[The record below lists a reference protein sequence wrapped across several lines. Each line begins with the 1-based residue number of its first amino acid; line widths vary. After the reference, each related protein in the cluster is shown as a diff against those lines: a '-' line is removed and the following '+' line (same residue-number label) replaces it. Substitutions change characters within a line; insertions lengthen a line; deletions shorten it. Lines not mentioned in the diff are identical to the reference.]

1 MVKKTLMMAFV
12 LVALL
17 TGRTAV
23 AQTAPCDT
31 VALFPWSENLA
42 AHHDCWTQL
51 GDTSSLWQLN
61 TEYESYFGGPG
72 FGLCAPYNV
81 QADGCAVAL
90 PADTV
95 GLHLAF
101 RTRRIGS
108 AVTLRVLV
116 GTGQRDSLSQYD
128 TVYTSTNVSN
138 QQVSIDLAAYDYVVD
153 CIDTVSAKLELAR
166 RCHELGTPLLASLGT
181 ARKIDPSRLRISDIT
196 KTHTDPL
203 AKVMRKKLR
212 EMGVAHLK
220 CVWSDELPAPLQ
232 QKDSPLPSCIFVPA
246 AAGLLAAN
254 HVILSLT
261 GKLS

>member
-1 MVKKTLMMAFV
+1 MNPFLRTELLLGPSAMDTLRKCRVAVFGV
-12 LVALL
+12 GGVGGYVVEALARCGVGAIDIVDNDIVDITNLNRQVVAL
-17 TGRTAV
+17 R
-23 AQTAPCDT
+23 
-31 VALFPWSENLA
+31 S
-42 AHHDCWTQL
+42 
-51 GDTSSLWQLN
+51 
-61 TEYESYFGGPG
+61 
-72 FGLCAPYNV
+72 NV
-81 QADGCAVAL
+81 GQEKVDVC
-90 PADTV
+90 
-95 GLHLAF
+95 
-101 RTRRIGS
+101 RRRILEINPDCR
-108 AVTLRVLV
+108 VTAHSMFYLPENA
-116 GTGQRDSLSQYD
+116 DS
-128 TVYTSTNVSN
+128 T
-138 QQVSIDLAAYDYVVD
+138 DLAAYDYGVD

-181 ARKIDPSRLRISDIT
+181 ARKIDPTRLRISDIT

-220 CVWSDELPAPLQ
+220 CVWSDELPAPMQ

>member
-1 MVKKTLMMAFV
+1 MNPFLRTELLLGSDAMDTLRKCRVAVFGV
-12 LVALL
+12 GGVGGYVVEALARCGVGAIDIVDNDIVDITNLNRQVVAL
-17 TGRTAV
+17 R
-23 AQTAPCDT
+23 
-31 VALFPWSENLA
+31 S
-42 AHHDCWTQL
+42 
-51 GDTSSLWQLN
+51 
-61 TEYESYFGGPG
+61 
-72 FGLCAPYNV
+72 NV
-81 QADGCAVAL
+81 GQEKVDVC
-90 PADTV
+90 
-95 GLHLAF
+95 
-101 RTRRIGS
+101 RRRILEINPDCR
-108 AVTLRVLV
+108 VTTHSMFYLPENA
-116 GTGQRDSLSQYD
+116 D
-128 TVYTSTNVSN
+128 
-138 QQVSIDLAAYDYVVD
+138 SIDLADYDYVVD
-153 CIDTVSAKLELAR
+153 CIDTLSAKLELAR

-220 CVWSDELPAPLQ
+220 CVWSDELPAPMQ

>member
-1 MVKKTLMMAFV
+1 MNPFLRTELLLGSDAMDTLRKCRVAVFGV
-12 LVALL
+12 GGVGGYVVEALARCGVGAIDIVDNDIVDITNLNRQVVAL
-17 TGRTAV
+17 R
-23 AQTAPCDT
+23 
-31 VALFPWSENLA
+31 S
-42 AHHDCWTQL
+42 
-51 GDTSSLWQLN
+51 
-61 TEYESYFGGPG
+61 
-72 FGLCAPYNV
+72 NV
-81 QADGCAVAL
+81 GQEKVDVC
-90 PADTV
+90 
-95 GLHLAF
+95 
-101 RTRRIGS
+101 RRRILEINPDCR
-108 AVTLRVLV
+108 VTTHSMFYLPENA
-116 GTGQRDSLSQYD
+116 D
-128 TVYTSTNVSN
+128 
-138 QQVSIDLAAYDYVVD
+138 SIDLADYDYVVD

-220 CVWSDELPAPLQ
+220 CVWSDELPAPMQ

>member
-1 MVKKTLMMAFV
+1 MNPFLRTELLLGSDAMDTLRKCRVAVFGV
-12 LVALL
+12 GGVGGYVVEALARCGVGAIDIVDNDIVDITNLNRQVVAL
-17 TGRTAV
+17 R
-23 AQTAPCDT
+23 
-31 VALFPWSENLA
+31 S
-42 AHHDCWTQL
+42 
-51 GDTSSLWQLN
+51 
-61 TEYESYFGGPG
+61 
-72 FGLCAPYNV
+72 NV
-81 QADGCAVAL
+81 GQEKVDVC
-90 PADTV
+90 
-95 GLHLAF
+95 
-101 RTRRIGS
+101 RRRILEINPDCR
-108 AVTLRVLV
+108 VTAHSMFYLPENA
-116 GTGQRDSLSQYD
+116 D
-128 TVYTSTNVSN
+128 
-138 QQVSIDLAAYDYVVD
+138 SIDLADYDYVVD

-220 CVWSDELPAPLQ
+220 CVWSDELPAPMQ

>member
-1 MVKKTLMMAFV
+1 MNPFLRTELLLGSDAMDTLRKCRVAVFGV
-12 LVALL
+12 GGVGGYVVEALARCGVGAIDIVDNDIVDITNLNRQVVAL
-17 TGRTAV
+17 R
-23 AQTAPCDT
+23 
-31 VALFPWSENLA
+31 S
-42 AHHDCWTQL
+42 
-51 GDTSSLWQLN
+51 
-61 TEYESYFGGPG
+61 
-72 FGLCAPYNV
+72 NV
-81 QADGCAVAL
+81 GQEKVDVC
-90 PADTV
+90 
-95 GLHLAF
+95 
-101 RTRRIGS
+101 RRRILEINPNCR
-108 AVTLRVLV
+108 VTTHSMFYLPENA
-116 GTGQRDSLSQYD
+116 D
-128 TVYTSTNVSN
+128 
-138 QQVSIDLAAYDYVVD
+138 SIDLADYDYVVD

-220 CVWSDELPAPLQ
+220 CVWSDELPAPMQ

>member
-1 MVKKTLMMAFV
+1 MNPFLRTELLLGSDAMDTLLKCRVAVFGV
-12 LVALL
+12 GGVGGYVVEALARCGVGAIDIVDNDIVDITNLNRQVVAL
-17 TGRTAV
+17 R
-23 AQTAPCDT
+23 
-31 VALFPWSENLA
+31 S
-42 AHHDCWTQL
+42 
-51 GDTSSLWQLN
+51 
-61 TEYESYFGGPG
+61 
-72 FGLCAPYNV
+72 NV
-81 QADGCAVAL
+81 GQEKVDVC
-90 PADTV
+90 
-95 GLHLAF
+95 
-101 RTRRIGS
+101 RRRILEINPDCR
-108 AVTLRVLV
+108 VTTHSMFYLPENA
-116 GTGQRDSLSQYD
+116 D
-128 TVYTSTNVSN
+128 
-138 QQVSIDLAAYDYVVD
+138 SIDLAAYDYVVD

-181 ARKIDPSRLRISDIT
+181 ARKIDPSHLRISDIT

-220 CVWSDELPAPLQ
+220 CVWSDELPAPMQ

>member
-1 MVKKTLMMAFV
+1 MNPFLRTELLLGSDAMDTLRKCRVAVFGV
-12 LVALL
+12 GGVGGYVVEALARCGVGTIDIVDNDIVDITNLNRQVVAL
-17 TGRTAV
+17 R
-23 AQTAPCDT
+23 
-31 VALFPWSENLA
+31 S
-42 AHHDCWTQL
+42 
-51 GDTSSLWQLN
+51 
-61 TEYESYFGGPG
+61 
-72 FGLCAPYNV
+72 NV
-81 QADGCAVAL
+81 GQEKVDVC
-90 PADTV
+90 
-95 GLHLAF
+95 
-101 RTRRIGS
+101 RRRILEINPDCR
-108 AVTLRVLV
+108 VTTHSMFYLPENA
-116 GTGQRDSLSQYD
+116 D
-128 TVYTSTNVSN
+128 
-138 QQVSIDLAAYDYVVD
+138 SIDLADYDYVVD

-220 CVWSDELPAPLQ
+220 CVWSDELPAPMQ

-261 GKLS
+261 GKVS

>member
-1 MVKKTLMMAFV
+1 MNPFLRTELLLGSDAMDTLLKCRVAVFGV
-12 LVALL
+12 GGVGGYVVEALARCGVGAIDIVDNDIVDITNLNRQVVAL
-17 TGRTAV
+17 R
-23 AQTAPCDT
+23 
-31 VALFPWSENLA
+31 S
-42 AHHDCWTQL
+42 
-51 GDTSSLWQLN
+51 
-61 TEYESYFGGPG
+61 
-72 FGLCAPYNV
+72 NV
-81 QADGCAVAL
+81 GQKKVDVC
-90 PADTV
+90 
-95 GLHLAF
+95 
-101 RTRRIGS
+101 RRRILEINPDCR
-108 AVTLRVLV
+108 VTTHSMFYLPENA
-116 GTGQRDSLSQYD
+116 D
-128 TVYTSTNVSN
+128 
-138 QQVSIDLAAYDYVVD
+138 SIDLADYDYVVD

>member
-1 MVKKTLMMAFV
+1 MNPFLRTELLLGPSAMDTLRKCRVAVFGV
-12 LVALL
+12 GGVGGYVVEALARCGVGAIDIVDNDIVDITNLNRQVVAL
-17 TGRTAV
+17 R
-23 AQTAPCDT
+23 
-31 VALFPWSENLA
+31 S
-42 AHHDCWTQL
+42 
-51 GDTSSLWQLN
+51 
-61 TEYESYFGGPG
+61 
-72 FGLCAPYNV
+72 NV
-81 QADGCAVAL
+81 GQEKVDVC
-90 PADTV
+90 
-95 GLHLAF
+95 
-101 RTRRIGS
+101 RRRILEINPDCR
-108 AVTLRVLV
+108 VTAHSMFYLPENA
-116 GTGQRDSLSQYD
+116 D
-128 TVYTSTNVSN
+128 
-138 QQVSIDLAAYDYVVD
+138 SIDLAAYDYVVD

-181 ARKIDPSRLRISDIT
+181 ARKLDPSRLRISDIT

-220 CVWSDELPAPLQ
+220 CVWSDELPAPMQ

>member
-1 MVKKTLMMAFV
+1 MNPFLRTELLLGSDAMDTLRKCRVAVFGV
-12 LVALL
+12 GGVGGYVVEALARCGVGAIDIVDNDIVDITNLNRQVVAL
-17 TGRTAV
+17 R
-23 AQTAPCDT
+23 
-31 VALFPWSENLA
+31 S
-42 AHHDCWTQL
+42 
-51 GDTSSLWQLN
+51 
-61 TEYESYFGGPG
+61 
-72 FGLCAPYNV
+72 NV
-81 QADGCAVAL
+81 GQEKVDVC
-90 PADTV
+90 
-95 GLHLAF
+95 
-101 RTRRIGS
+101 RRRILEINPDCR
-108 AVTLRVLV
+108 VTTHSMFYLPE
-116 GTGQRDSLSQYD
+116 
-128 TVYTSTNVSN
+128 NAN
-138 QQVSIDLAAYDYVVD
+138 SIDLADYDYVVD

-220 CVWSDELPAPLQ
+220 CVWSDELPAPMQ

>member
-1 MVKKTLMMAFV
+1 MNPFLRTELLLGSDAMDTLRKCRVAVFGV
-12 LVALL
+12 GGVGGYVVEALARCGVGAIDIVDNDIVDITNLNRQVVAL
-17 TGRTAV
+17 R
-23 AQTAPCDT
+23 
-31 VALFPWSENLA
+31 S
-42 AHHDCWTQL
+42 
-51 GDTSSLWQLN
+51 
-61 TEYESYFGGPG
+61 
-72 FGLCAPYNV
+72 NV
-81 QADGCAVAL
+81 GQEKVDVC
-90 PADTV
+90 
-95 GLHLAF
+95 
-101 RTRRIGS
+101 RRRILEINPDCR
-108 AVTLRVLV
+108 VTAHSMFYLPENA
-116 GTGQRDSLSQYD
+116 D
-128 TVYTSTNVSN
+128 
-138 QQVSIDLAAYDYVVD
+138 SIDLADYDYVVD

-181 ARKIDPSRLRISDIT
+181 ARKLDPTRLRISDIT

-220 CVWSDELPAPLQ
+220 CVWSDELPAPMQ

>member
-1 MVKKTLMMAFV
+1 MNPFLRTELLLGSDAMDTLRKCRVAVFGV
-12 LVALL
+12 GGVGGYVVEALARCGVGAIDIVDNDIVDITNLNRQVVAL
-17 TGRTAV
+17 R
-23 AQTAPCDT
+23 
-31 VALFPWSENLA
+31 S
-42 AHHDCWTQL
+42 
-51 GDTSSLWQLN
+51 
-61 TEYESYFGGPG
+61 
-72 FGLCAPYNV
+72 NV
-81 QADGCAVAL
+81 GQEKVDVC
-90 PADTV
+90 
-95 GLHLAF
+95 
-101 RTRRIGS
+101 RRRILEINPDCR
-108 AVTLRVLV
+108 VTTHSMFYLPENA
-116 GTGQRDSLSQYD
+116 D
-128 TVYTSTNVSN
+128 
-138 QQVSIDLAAYDYVVD
+138 SIDLADYDYVVD

-203 AKVMRKKLR
+203 AKVIRKKLR

-220 CVWSDELPAPLQ
+220 CVWSDELPAPMQ